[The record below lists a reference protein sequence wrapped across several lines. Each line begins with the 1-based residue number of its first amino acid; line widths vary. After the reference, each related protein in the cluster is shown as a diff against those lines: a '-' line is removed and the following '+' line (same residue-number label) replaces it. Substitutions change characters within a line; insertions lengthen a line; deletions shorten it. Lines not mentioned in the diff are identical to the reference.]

1 VNVAERVNEDD
12 SWIHPQGVA
21 ELLQLF
27 KHCIII
33 AEVLQ
38 PEHLLWLK
46 WAQLKKFVSAN
57 YKRL

>member
-1 VNVAERVNEDD
+1 L
-12 SWIHPQGVA
+12 P
-21 ELLQLF
+21 QLF
-27 KHCIII
+27 KHSIIV

-46 WAQLKKFVSAN
+46 WAQFKKFVSAN